1 MTMYDRGIRARAADI
16 SAMPT
21 PPRRRHLR
29 AADPSA
35 MPNRINM
42 QYILDIIH
50 NMQYKSSILQ
60 FIYCLWKVL

>member
-16 SAMPT
+16 
-21 PPRRRHLR
+21 
-29 AADPSA
+29 SA

-50 NMQYKSSILQ
+50 NMQYKSYILQ
-60 FIYCLWKVL
+60 FIYCL